1 MLQEK
6 RSLSTQLVQTQQV
19 WHFAAMSE
27 EPKDVRLPFMV
38 TASEAKAIDE
48 WRYKNK
54 IPSRAEAMRL
64 LINRGLILEEFSDII
79 SGLSKIILERLKED
93 DNWDSEDFKKYA
105 GMVNRHAFLV
115 SENVLFEAKHSETM
129 REMLRHPMHPSE
141 ILEQK

>member
-19 WHFAAMSE
+19 WQFTVMTD

-64 LINRGLILEEFSDII
+64 LINRGLVFDDISDAVETITHIGGEFLRGVSVSNKDQLQFSSAIIKLFETKDDSDEETMESIKEMNTA
-79 SGLSKIILERLKED
+79 LQLKE
-93 DNWDSEDFKKYA
+93 
-105 GMVNRHAFLV
+105 
-115 SENVLFEAKHSETM
+115 
-129 REMLRHPMHPSE
+129 
-141 ILEQK
+141 